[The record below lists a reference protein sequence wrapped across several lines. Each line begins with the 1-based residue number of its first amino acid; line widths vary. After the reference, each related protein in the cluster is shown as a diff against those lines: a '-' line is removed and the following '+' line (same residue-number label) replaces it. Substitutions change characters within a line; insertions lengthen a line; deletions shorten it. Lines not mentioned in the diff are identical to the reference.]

1 MFGKK
6 LIFFLIF
13 TVVFGQLATA
23 QPIPSHYARSNFL
36 MGPAASFQ
44 DGLLGFSNPAN
55 LQMVKNPE
63 SRFYWNT
70 EGTDAVSFNDW
81 GIFSGFHGIGFAAL
95 RQNIAGVKV
104 TDYRISTGFGSDA
117 FAAGLGYGWSSGR
130 FDAMGRER
138 LITTGFIARPL
149 RYLSVGVS
157 GHFSLES
164 NAREGVAEIGV
175 RPLGTP
181 LLTLFADAA
190 LQKKTQLSDAPWSA
204 GAALQVLPGIDLV
217 GRYFDNDAF
226 TLGLTLNF
234 GRGGV
239 ASQIHF
245 DSNQDHAYNTY
256 MLHSGGRQPSI
267 FSSALGKNKR
277 VLKMNLKGRVD
288 YQRYVLF
295 DRGTLRFMDILKNI
309 RAAAKD
315 PRVRAIALNL
325 SGMRVRPE
333 HAWEIRRELRA
344 AQQTGKMVIAFIDN
358 ASMTTYHLASVAD
371 KIVLDPQGSIQLP
384 GYTLGRTFLKGT
396 LDKLGL
402 GFDEWRFFKY
412 KSAAEAL
419 SREKM
424 SDADR
429 EQRQDYVDDWY
440 EMVRADV
447 CESRHLEK
455 EKFDELV
462 DNEMFFIPPDALE
475 SGLADTL
482 ARWSAVNDILKH
494 YTKSKLRPIPP
505 RDLPD
510 VAIPY
515 QNWGEQ
521 PKIAI
526 VYGLGVC
533 AMDEGIR
540 ARWLERVFL
549 KLAKKKSVKAVVFR
563 VDSPGGDGMASD
575 LVAEAIKKCK
585 KEKPVIISQGQ
596 VAGSG
601 GYWISMYGD
610 QIVAGPNTITGS
622 IGVIGGWIYNKG
634 FTEKLGMTSDLV
646 QRGAH
651 ADVGFGVTLPFIGA
665 RIPARNL
672 TTEERQKVEIMI
684 KKFYAVFVEKVA
696 AGRGLSVER
705 VKEIAQGHFYS
716 GLDGQQIGLV
726 DKIGGLFTAIAVA
739 QQQAGIPADAR
750 VKLVEI
756 PKSKGL
762 FNLKQKLSPI
772 GSRMKSDPVIEYIRM
787 VTENPGAPLPMMLP
801 GSYPDF
807 E

>member
-1 MFGKK
+1 MFKQG
-6 LIFFLIF
+6 LFFFLIF
-13 TVVFGQLATA
+13 TIVFGQLAFT

-36 MGPAASFQ
+36 MGPTASFQ
-44 DGLLGFSNPAN
+44 DGLLGFSNPAI

-70 EGTDAVSFNDW
+70 EGTDAASFHDW
-81 GIFSGFHGIGFAAL
+81 GVFSGFHGIGFAAL
-95 RQNIAGVKV
+95 RQNVDDVKI
-104 TDYRISTGFGSDA
+104 TDYRLSLGFGSDA
-117 FAAGLGYGWSSGR
+117 FAAGLGYGWSSGK
-130 FDAMGRER
+130 FDALGRER

-149 RYLSVGVS
+149 RYLSLGVS

-181 LLTLFADAA
+181 LLTLFGDAA
-190 LQKKTQLSDAPWSA
+190 LQKETRLSEAPWSA
-204 GAALQVLPGIDLV
+204 GAALQMVPGIDLV
-217 GRYFDNDAF
+217 GRYFDNEAF

-245 DSNQDHAYNTY
+245 DSNQDHAYNSY
-256 MLHSGGRQPSI
+256 MLHSGGRQPSV
-267 FSSALGKNKR
+267 FGTALEKNKR
-277 VLKMNLKGRVD
+277 FLKLNLKGKID

-295 DRGTLRFMDILKNI
+295 DRGTRRFVDILKDI
-309 RAAAKD
+309 RAASKD

-325 SGMRVRPE
+325 SGMSVRPE
-333 HAWEIRRELRA
+333 HAWEIRQELRA
-344 AQQTGKMVIAFIDN
+344 AQQAGKMVVAFIDN
-358 ASMTTYHLASVAD
+358 ASMTSYHLASVAD

-412 KSAAEAL
+412 KSAAESL

-475 SGLADTL
+475 TGLADTL

-494 YTKSKLRPIPP
+494 CTKTTLRPIPP
-505 RDLPD
+505 RDLLD
-510 VAIPY
+510 AAIPY

-575 LVAEAIKKCK
+575 VVAEAIKKCK

-601 GYWISMYGD
+601 GYWISMYGN

-634 FTEKLGMTSDLV
+634 FTEKIGMTSDLV

-651 ADVGFGVTLPFIGA
+651 ADAGFGVRLPFIGA
-665 RIPARNL
+665 QIPARNL
-672 TTEERQKVEIMI
+672 NTEERQKVENLI
-684 KKFYAVFVEKVA
+684 KKFYDVFVEKVA
-696 AGRGLSVER
+696 AGRGMSVDR

-716 GLDGQQIGLV
+716 GLDGQEIGLV

-739 QQQAGIPADAR
+739 QQQAGLPAGAR
-750 VKLVEI
+750 VKLLEI

-762 FNLKQKLSPI
+762 VNLERKLSPI
-772 GSRMKSDPVIEYIRM
+772 GSQLKTDPVLEYIRM
-787 VTENPGAPLPMMLP
+787 VVENPGAPLPMMLP
-801 GSYPDF
+801 GSYPGF